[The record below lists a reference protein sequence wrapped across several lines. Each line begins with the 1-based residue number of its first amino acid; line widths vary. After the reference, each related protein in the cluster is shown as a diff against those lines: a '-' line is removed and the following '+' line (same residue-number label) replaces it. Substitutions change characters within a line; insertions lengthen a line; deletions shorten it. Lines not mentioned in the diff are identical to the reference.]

1 MCIYAASRVPDMGPE
16 WLPPFMFPPA
26 EQEQLY
32 KYLALTNFLIFAK
45 RVDTMGELFFKIIN

>member
-1 MCIYAASRVPDMGPE
+1 MGPE

-45 RVDTMGELFFKIIN
+45 RVDKWVSSFFFFN